1 MGWKWTGAVSGCLG
15 MALGTFSLAGAAT
28 MGSHYNY
35 GIEGVL
41 AGSAPPPGFHYRMY
55 NVFYDASDL
64 TNNSGDSANVGFD
77 LEAAAT
83 AQRLIYVTNIK
94 ILGADYLYD
103 VIVPFVDQD
112 VTIAALGVSDSHSL
126 SVGDITVEPFVLGWH
141 GARWDA
147 TFGLGVVLPT
157 GSYDASEAASPGLGY
172 WSGLLTLGGTYY
184 LDQQRTWSISALTRT
199 LVNSEQDDTNVTP
212 GSEFVIEYG
221 LGKEFKVGNSC
232 MIRPGLTGYSYWQ
245 IEDDSD
251 DQPPMVDADQR
262 KQVHAVGAELNLF
275 WLPQL
280 FQVNFRYLQEYGAE
294 NSPEGS
300 QFIATLTKSF

>member
-1 MGWKWTGAVSGCLG
+1 MDGSGERLFGDGVGALFRC
-15 MALGTFSLAGAAT
+15 GAAA

-41 AGSAPPPGFHYRMY
+41 AGSAPPPGSYRMY

-83 AQRLIYVTNIK
+83 AQRLIHVTNIK

-126 SVGDITVEPFVLGWH
+126 SVGDITVEHFCRAGWH

-147 TFGLGVVLPT
+147 TFGRGC
-157 GSYDASEAASPGLGY
+157 AALNAMTPAGGLART
-172 WSGLLTLGGTYY
+172 GLLVG
-184 LDQQRTWSISALTRT
+184 
-199 LVNSEQDDTNVTP
+199 
-212 GSEFVIEYG
+212 FVDPRRD
-221 LGKEFKVGNSC
+221 LLS
-232 MIRPGLTGYSYWQ
+232 
-245 IEDDSD
+245 
-251 DQPPMVDADQR
+251 
-262 KQVHAVGAELNLF
+262 
-275 WLPQL
+275 
-280 FQVNFRYLQEYGAE
+280 
-294 NSPEGS
+294 
-300 QFIATLTKSF
+300 